1 MSDSPNLLSIANE
14 FEKKLINTY
23 GGVLPAMKIRKDEI
37 FIKCGD
43 IHIQL
48 YPFMGKIEIVSYIG
62 RSRYLT
68 IVVNEVRVET
78 TKKEEYI
85 SSFLLKK
92 YMELY
97 E

>member
-1 MSDSPNLLSIANE
+1 MDNLPNLLSIANE
-14 FEKKLINTY
+14 FEKNLISTY

-37 FIKCGD
+37 LIKYGN

-48 YPFMGKIEIVSYIG
+48 YPSMGKIEIVSYTG
-62 RSRYLT
+62 RNRYLT
-68 IVVNEVRVET
+68 IAVNEVRVET
-78 TKKEEYI
+78 TKREEYI
-85 SSFLLKK
+85 SRLLLKK